1 MEICGYI
8 GLVILKHWESRR
20 LDFWGVDGV
29 LSGVWAFGLGPGYYS
44 WEVTQGDFH
53 CQGRS
58 CTTEN

>member
-1 MEICGYI
+1 MWVYRACNSQALGVKE
-8 GLVILKHWESRR
+8 VR
-20 LDFWGVDGV
+20 LLGVDAV